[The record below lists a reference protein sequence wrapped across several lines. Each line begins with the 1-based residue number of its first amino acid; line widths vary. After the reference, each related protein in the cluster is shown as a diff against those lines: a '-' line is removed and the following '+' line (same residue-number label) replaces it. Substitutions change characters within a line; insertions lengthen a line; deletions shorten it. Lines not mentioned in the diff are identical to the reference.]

1 MYFFFLLF
9 YVFFFIQS
17 LNLFVIVIDVRKMVI
32 TTFIFGEEYNRLSE
46 WKVSKFLTL
55 YLVRFNC
62 YDNQKKMDKKK
73 YLERRKM
80 SFK

>member
-1 MYFFFLLF
+1 MYFFFYYF
-9 YVFFFIQS
+9 MFFFFIQS

-62 YDNQKKMDKKK
+62 YDNQKKIDKKK
-73 YLERRKM
+73 IPRKEENV
-80 SFK
+80 F